1 MKKLLTLA
9 LALAMVLTCVPAFAE
24 VTTNKAG
31 EFPITSEKVTFDV
44 WIEGGSDTD
53 WTNNGWLKETEEITN
68 IAINVIPSSSADAV
82 TKRNLLLA
90 SGEYPDMFLT
100 DWPAVFTQADVMQFG
115 VKEEILVPI
124 TPFLE
129 EYGKEI
135 NEIFEYNP
143 TFKLTSTA
151 PNGEIYG
158 VARFSECFHC
168 SAYPKMYMRQDWLD
182 KLGLKMPTTTE
193 ELREVLKAFVT
204 QDPNGNGE
212 ADEIG
217 LTGATTWNTMLEYCL
232 IGWSFQN
239 VKPDFW
245 LYLDEAG
252 EVAFAPA
259 TEAYREGLRYV
270 KSLYDEG
277 LIDPAAFSQKDDQM
291 AQTIRQDPKIVGA
304 YVCDHVGM
312 GASNADYEE
321 SKNYQIVL
329 PVAGPSG
336 FQRQPQNANEG
347 EVQGFHGVITDA
359 CEYPEAAFRWLD
371 YQLSEESM
379 VKKGWGK
386 EGVGWEVAPEGTLD
400 LFGNPAKYVRL
411 PTDETANP
419 EAYKANSEYSFG
431 IGPQADLADRR
442 LSQLPM
448 VDDVY
453 LTENYEQRITL
464 DTVPLVDF
472 IDPVRLPSTLF
483 VAEEDSDKFNEIK
496 TNLKDFVRK
505 TCVQF
510 IIGERDIENGWD
522 AYLSEL
528 KNFEMERYVEI
539 YSNAYKAAAQTPA
552 PAAE

>member
-1 MKKLLTLA
+1 MKRFVTLMIVF
-9 LALAMVLTCVPAFAE
+9 AMLFAAVPAFAD
-24 VTTNKAG
+24 VTTSKAG

-53 WTNNGWLKETEEITN
+53 WSNNGWLKETEDITN
-68 IAINVIPSSSADAV
+68 IAINVIPSSSADALN
-82 TKRNLLLA
+82 KRNLLLA
-90 SGEYPDMFLT
+90 SGDYPDMFLT
-100 DWPAVFTQADVMQFG
+100 DWTAIFSQADVMQFG

-124 TPFLE
+124 TPYLE

-135 NEIFEYNP
+135 NYIFDYNP
-143 TFKLTSTA
+143 IFKLTSTA

-158 VARFSECFHC
+158 VARFSECYHC

-182 KLGLKMPTTTE
+182 KLNLQMPTTTE

-204 QDPNGNGE
+204 GDPNGNGE

-232 IGWSFQN
+232 LGWSFQN
-239 VKPDFW
+239 IKPDFW
-245 LYLDEAG
+245 LYLTDAG
-252 EVAFAPA
+252 EVDFAA
-259 TEAYREGLRYV
+259 RTEAYREGLRYI

-291 AQTIRQDPKIVGA
+291 AQTVRQDPKIVGA
-304 YVCDHVGM
+304 YVCDHVAM
-312 GASNADYEE
+312 GVSNADYDEY
-321 SKNYQIVL
+321 KTYQIVK
-329 PVAGPSG
+329 PIEGPSG
-336 FQRQPQNANEG
+336 MRAQPQNANEG

-386 EGVGWEVAPEGTLD
+386 EGVGWEIAPEGTKD
-400 LFGNPAKYVRL
+400 LFGNPAKWVRL

-419 EAYKANSEYSFG
+419 EAYAENKAYTFG
-431 IGPQADLADRR
+431 IGPQADLAARR
-442 LSQLPM
+442 LAQLPE
-448 VDDVY
+448 VDDIY

-464 DTVPLVDF
+464 DTNQVVEF
-472 IDPVRLPSTLF
+472 INPVRLPSTLF
-483 VAEEDSDKFNEIK
+483 VAEQDSDEFNEIK

-522 AYLSEL
+522 AYLDEL
-528 KNFEMERYVEI
+528 NNFKVDRYVEI
-539 YSNAYKAAAQTPA
+539 YSAAYKASQG
-552 PAAE
+552 AE

>member
-1 MKKLLTLA
+1 MKRFVTLMIVF
-9 LALAMVLTCVPAFAE
+9 AMLFAAVPAFAD
-24 VTTNKAG
+24 VTTSKAG

-53 WTNNGWLKETEEITN
+53 WSNNGWLKETEEITN
-68 IAINVIPSSSADAV
+68 IAINVIPSSSADALN
-82 TKRNLLLA
+82 KRNLLLA
-90 SGEYPDMFLT
+90 SGDYPDMFLT
-100 DWPAVFTQADVMQFG
+100 DWTAIFSQADVMQFG

-124 TPFLE
+124 TPYLE

-135 NEIFEYNP
+135 NYVFDYNP
-143 TFKLTSTA
+143 IFKLTSTA

-158 VARFSECFHC
+158 VARFSECYHC

-182 KLGLKMPTTTE
+182 KLNLQMPTTTE

-204 QDPNGNGE
+204 GDPNGNGE

-232 IGWSFQN
+232 LGWSFQN
-239 VKPDFW
+239 IKPDFW
-245 LYLDEAG
+245 LYLTDAG
-252 EVAFAPA
+252 EVDFAA
-259 TEAYREGLRYV
+259 RTEAYREGLRYI

-291 AQTIRQDPKIVGA
+291 AQTVRQDPKIVGA
-304 YVCDHVGM
+304 YVCDHVAM
-312 GASNADYEE
+312 GVSNADYDEY
-321 SKNYQIVL
+321 KTYQIVK
-329 PVAGPSG
+329 PVEGPSG
-336 FQRQPQNANEG
+336 MRAQPQNANEG
-347 EVQGFHGVITDA
+347 EVQGFHGVITDV

-386 EGVGWEVAPEGTLD
+386 EGVGWEVAPEGTKD
-400 LFGNPAKYVRL
+400 LFGNSAKWVRL

-419 EAYKANSEYSFG
+419 EAYAENKAYMFG
-431 IGPQADLADRR
+431 IGPQADLAARR
-442 LSQLPM
+442 LAQLPA
-448 VDDVY
+448 VDDIY

-464 DTVPLVDF
+464 DTNQVVEF
-472 IDPVRLPSTLF
+472 INPVRLPSTLF
-483 VAEEDSDKFNEIK
+483 VAEQDSDEFNEIK

-522 AYLSEL
+522 AYLDEL
-528 KNFEMERYVEI
+528 NNFKVDRYVEI
-539 YSNAYKAAAQTPA
+539 YSAAYKASQS
-552 PAAE
+552 AE

>member
-1 MKKLLTLA
+1 MKRFVTLMIVF
-9 LALAMVLTCVPAFAE
+9 AMLFAAVPAFAD
-24 VTTNKAG
+24 VTTSKAG

-53 WTNNGWLKETEEITN
+53 WSNNGWLKETEEITN
-68 IAINVIPSSSADAV
+68 IAINVIPSSSADALN
-82 TKRNLLLA
+82 KRNLLLA
-90 SGEYPDMFLT
+90 SGDYPDMFLT
-100 DWPAVFTQADVMQFG
+100 GWTAIFSQADVMQFG

-124 TPFLE
+124 TPYLE

-135 NEIFEYNP
+135 NYVFDYNP
-143 TFKLTSTA
+143 IFKLTSTA

-158 VARFSECFHC
+158 VARFSECYHC

-182 KLGLKMPTTTE
+182 KLNLQMPTTTE

-204 QDPNGNGE
+204 GDPNGNGE

-232 IGWSFQN
+232 LGWSFQN
-239 VKPDFW
+239 IKPDFW
-245 LYLDEAG
+245 LYLTDAG
-252 EVAFAPA
+252 EVDFAA
-259 TEAYREGLRYV
+259 RTEAYREGLRYI

-291 AQTIRQDPKIVGA
+291 AQTVRQDPKIVGA
-304 YVCDHVGM
+304 YVCDHVAM
-312 GASNADYEE
+312 GVSNADYDEC
-321 SKNYQIVL
+321 KTYQIVK
-329 PVAGPSG
+329 PVEGPSG
-336 FQRQPQNANEG
+336 MRAQPQNANEG
-347 EVQGFHGVITDA
+347 EVQGFHGVITDV

-386 EGVGWEVAPEGTLD
+386 EGVGWEVAPEGTKD
-400 LFGNPAKYVRL
+400 LFGNPAKWVRL

-419 EAYKANSEYSFG
+419 EAYAENKAYMFD
-431 IGPQADLADRR
+431 IGPQADLAARR
-442 LSQLPM
+442 LAQLPA
-448 VDDVY
+448 VDDIY

-464 DTVPLVDF
+464 DTNQVVEF
-472 IDPVRLPSTLF
+472 INPVRLPSTLF
-483 VAEEDSDKFNEIK
+483 VAEQDSDEFNEIK

-522 AYLSEL
+522 AYLDEL
-528 KNFEMERYVEI
+528 NNFKVDRYVEI
-539 YSNAYKAAAQTPA
+539 YSAAYKASQD
-552 PAAE
+552 AE

>member
-1 MKKLLTLA
+1 MKRFVTLMIVF
-9 LALAMVLTCVPAFAE
+9 AMLFAAVPAFAD
-24 VTTNKAG
+24 VTTSKAG

-53 WTNNGWLKETEEITN
+53 WSNNGWLKETEEITN
-68 IAINVIPSSSADAV
+68 IAINVIPSSSADALN
-82 TKRNLLLA
+82 KRNLLLA
-90 SGEYPDMFLT
+90 SGDYPDMFLT
-100 DWPAVFTQADVMQFG
+100 DWTAIFSQADVMQFG

-124 TPFLE
+124 TPYLE

-135 NEIFEYNP
+135 NYVFDYNP
-143 TFKLTSTA
+143 IFKLTSTA

-158 VARFSECFHC
+158 VARFSECYHC

-182 KLGLKMPTTTE
+182 KLNLEMPTTTE

-204 QDPNGNGE
+204 GDPNGNGE

-217 LTGATTWNTMLEYCL
+217 LTGATTWNTMVEYCL
-232 IGWSFQN
+232 LGWSFQN
-239 VKPDFW
+239 IKPDFW
-245 LYLDEAG
+245 LYLTDAG
-252 EVAFAPA
+252 EVDFAA
-259 TEAYREGLRYV
+259 RTEAYREGLRYI

-291 AQTIRQDPKIVGA
+291 AQTVRQDPKIVGA
-304 YVCDHVGM
+304 YVCDHVAM
-312 GASNADYEE
+312 GVSNADYDEY
-321 SKNYQIVL
+321 KTYQIVK
-329 PVAGPSG
+329 PVEGPSG
-336 FQRQPQNANEG
+336 MRAQPQNANEG
-347 EVQGFHGVITDA
+347 EVQGFHGVITDV

-386 EGVGWEVAPEGTLD
+386 EGVGWEVAPEGTKD
-400 LFGNPAKYVRL
+400 LFGNPAKWVRL

-419 EAYKANSEYSFG
+419 EAYAENKAYMFD
-431 IGPQADLADRR
+431 IGPQADLAARR
-442 LSQLPM
+442 LAQLPA
-448 VDDVY
+448 VDDIY

-464 DTVPLVDF
+464 DTNQVVEF
-472 IDPVRLPSTLF
+472 INPVRLPSTLF
-483 VAEEDSDKFNEIK
+483 VAEQDSDEFNEIK

-522 AYLSEL
+522 AYLDEL
-528 KNFEMERYVEI
+528 NNFKVDRYVEI
-539 YSNAYKAAAQTPA
+539 YSAAYKASQS
-552 PAAE
+552 AE

>member
-1 MKKLLTLA
+1 MKRFVTLMIVF
-9 LALAMVLTCVPAFAE
+9 AMLFAAVPAFAD
-24 VTTNKAG
+24 VTTSKAG

-53 WTNNGWLKETEEITN
+53 WSNNGWLKETEEITN
-68 IAINVIPSSSADAV
+68 IAINVIPSSSADALN
-82 TKRNLLLA
+82 KRNLLLA
-90 SGEYPDMFLT
+90 SGDYPDMFLT
-100 DWPAVFTQADVMQFG
+100 DWTAIFSQADVMQFG

-124 TPFLE
+124 TPYLE

-135 NEIFEYNP
+135 NDIFDYNP
-143 TFKLTSTA
+143 IFKLTSTA

-158 VARFSECFHC
+158 VARFSECYHC

-182 KLGLKMPTTTE
+182 KLNLQMPTTTE

-204 QDPNGNGE
+204 GDPNGNGE

-217 LTGATTWNTMLEYCL
+217 LTGATTWNTMVEYCL
-232 IGWSFQN
+232 LGWSFQN
-239 VKPDFW
+239 IKPDFW
-245 LYLDEAG
+245 LYLTDAG
-252 EVAFAPA
+252 EVDFAA
-259 TEAYREGLRYV
+259 RTEAYREGLRYI

-291 AQTIRQDPKIVGA
+291 AQTVRQDPKIVGA
-304 YVCDHVGM
+304 YVCDHVAM
-312 GASNADYEE
+312 GVSNADYDEY
-321 SKNYQIVL
+321 KTYQIVK
-329 PVAGPSG
+329 PVEGPSG
-336 FQRQPQNANEG
+336 MRAQPQNANEG

-386 EGVGWEVAPEGTLD
+386 EGVGWEVAPEGTKD
-400 LFGNPAKYVRL
+400 LFGNPAKWVRL

-419 EAYKANSEYSFG
+419 EAYAENKAYMFG
-431 IGPQADLADRR
+431 IGPTADLAARR
-442 LSQLPM
+442 LAQLPE
-448 VDDVY
+448 VDDIY

-464 DTVPLVDF
+464 DTNQVVEF
-472 IDPVRLPSTLF
+472 INPVRLPSTLF
-483 VAEEDSDKFNEIK
+483 VAEQDSDEFNEIK

-522 AYLSEL
+522 AYLDEL
-528 KNFEMERYVEI
+528 NNFKVDRYVEI
-539 YSNAYKAAAQTPA
+539 YSAAYKASQG
-552 PAAE
+552 AE

>member
-1 MKKLLTLA
+1 MKRFVTLMIVF
-9 LALAMVLTCVPAFAE
+9 AMLFAAVPAFAD
-24 VTTNKAG
+24 VTTSKAG

-53 WTNNGWLKETEEITN
+53 WSNNGWLKETEEITN
-68 IAINVIPSSSADAV
+68 IAINVIPSSSADALN
-82 TKRNLLLA
+82 KRNLLLA
-90 SGEYPDMFLT
+90 SGDYPDMFLT
-100 DWPAVFTQADVMQFG
+100 DWTAIFSQADVMQFG

-124 TPFLE
+124 TPYLE

-135 NEIFEYNP
+135 NYVFDYNP
-143 TFKLTSTA
+143 IFKLTSTA

-158 VARFSECFHC
+158 VARFSECYHC

-182 KLGLKMPTTTE
+182 KLNLQMPTTTE

-204 QDPNGNGE
+204 GDPNGNGE
-212 ADEIG
+212 NDEIG

-232 IGWSFQN
+232 LGWSFQN
-239 VKPDFW
+239 IKPDFW
-245 LYLDEAG
+245 LYLTDAG
-252 EVAFAPA
+252 EVDFAA
-259 TEAYREGLRYV
+259 RTEAYREGLRYI

-291 AQTIRQDPKIVGA
+291 AQTVRQDPKIVGA
-304 YVCDHVGM
+304 YVCDHVAM
-312 GASNADYEE
+312 GVSNTDYDEY
-321 SKNYQIVL
+321 KTYQIVK
-329 PVAGPSG
+329 PVEGPSG
-336 FQRQPQNANEG
+336 MRAQPQNANEG
-347 EVQGFHGVITDA
+347 EVQGFHGVITDV

-386 EGVGWEVAPEGTLD
+386 EGVGWEVAPEGTKD
-400 LFGNPAKYVRL
+400 LFGNPAKWVRL

-419 EAYKANSEYSFG
+419 EAYAENKAYMFD
-431 IGPQADLADRR
+431 IGPQADLAARR
-442 LSQLPM
+442 LAQLPA
-448 VDDVY
+448 VDDIY

-464 DTVPLVDF
+464 DTNQVVEF
-472 IDPVRLPSTLF
+472 INPVRLPSTLF
-483 VAEEDSDKFNEIK
+483 VAEQDSDEFNEIK

-522 AYLSEL
+522 AYLDEL
-528 KNFEMERYVEI
+528 NNFKVDRYVEI
-539 YSNAYKAAAQTPA
+539 YSAAYKASQS
-552 PAAE
+552 AE

>member
-1 MKKLLTLA
+1 MKRFVTLMIVF
-9 LALAMVLTCVPAFAE
+9 AMLFAAVPAFAD
-24 VTTNKAG
+24 VTTSKAG

-53 WTNNGWLKETEEITN
+53 WSNNGWLKETEEITN
-68 IAINVIPSSSADAV
+68 IAINVIPSSSADALN
-82 TKRNLLLA
+82 KRNLLLA
-90 SGEYPDMFLT
+90 SGDYPDMFLT
-100 DWPAVFTQADVMQFG
+100 DWTAIFSQADVMQFG

-124 TPFLE
+124 TPYLE

-135 NEIFEYNP
+135 NYVFDYNP
-143 TFKLTSTA
+143 IFKLTSTA

-158 VARFSECFHC
+158 VARFSECYHC

-182 KLGLKMPTTTE
+182 KLNLQMPTTTE

-204 QDPNGNGE
+204 GDPNGNGE

-232 IGWSFQN
+232 LGWSFQN
-239 VKPDFW
+239 IKPDFW
-245 LYLDEAG
+245 LYLTDAG
-252 EVAFAPA
+252 EVDFAA
-259 TEAYREGLRYV
+259 RTEAYREGLRYI

-291 AQTIRQDPKIVGA
+291 AQTVRQDPKIVGA
-304 YVCDHVGM
+304 YVCDHVAM
-312 GASNADYEE
+312 GVSNADYDEY
-321 SKNYQIVL
+321 KTYQIVK
-329 PVAGPSG
+329 PIEGPSG
-336 FQRQPQNANEG
+336 MRAQPQNANEG

-386 EGVGWEVAPEGTLD
+386 EGVGWEVAPEGTKD
-400 LFGNPAKYVRL
+400 LFGNPAKWVRL

-419 EAYKANSEYSFG
+419 EAYAENKAYMFS
-431 IGPQADLADRR
+431 IGPQADLAARR
-442 LSQLPM
+442 LAQLPE
-448 VDDVY
+448 VDDIY

-464 DTVPLVDF
+464 DTNQVVEF
-472 IDPVRLPSTLF
+472 INPVRLPSTLF
-483 VAEEDSDKFNEIK
+483 VAEQDSDEFNEIK

-522 AYLSEL
+522 AYLDEL
-528 KNFEMERYVEI
+528 NNFKVDRYVEI
-539 YSNAYKAAAQTPA
+539 YSAAYKASQG
-552 PAAE
+552 AE

>member
-1 MKKLLTLA
+1 MKRFVTLMIVF
-9 LALAMVLTCVPAFAE
+9 AMLFAAVPAFAD
-24 VTTNKAG
+24 VTTSKAG

-53 WTNNGWLKETEEITN
+53 WSNNGWLKETEEITN
-68 IAINVIPSSSADAV
+68 IAINVIPSSSADALN
-82 TKRNLLLA
+82 KRNLLLA
-90 SGEYPDMFLT
+90 SGDYPDMFLT
-100 DWPAVFTQADVMQFG
+100 DWTAIFSQADVMQFG

-124 TPFLE
+124 TPYLE

-135 NEIFEYNP
+135 NYVFDYNP
-143 TFKLTSTA
+143 IFKLTSTA

-158 VARFSECFHC
+158 VARFSECYHC

-182 KLGLKMPTTTE
+182 KLNLQMPTTTE

-204 QDPNGNGE
+204 GDPNGNGE

-217 LTGATTWNTMLEYCL
+217 LTGATTWNTMVEYCL
-232 IGWSFQN
+232 LGWSFQN
-239 VKPDFW
+239 IKPDFW
-245 LYLDEAG
+245 LYLTDAG
-252 EVAFAPA
+252 EVDFAA
-259 TEAYREGLRYV
+259 RTEAYREGLRYI

-291 AQTIRQDPKIVGA
+291 AQTVRQDPKIVGA
-304 YVCDHVGM
+304 YVCDHVAM
-312 GASNADYEE
+312 GVSNADYDEY
-321 SKNYQIVL
+321 KTYQIVK
-329 PVAGPSG
+329 PVEGPSG
-336 FQRQPQNANEG
+336 MRAQPQNANEG
-347 EVQGFHGVITDA
+347 EVQGFHGVITDV

-386 EGVGWEVAPEGTLD
+386 EGVGWKVAPEGTKD
-400 LFGNPAKYVRL
+400 LFGNPAKWVRL

-419 EAYKANSEYSFG
+419 EAYAENKAYMFG
-431 IGPQADLADRR
+431 IGPTADLAARR
-442 LSQLPM
+442 LAQLPA
-448 VDDVY
+448 VDDIY

-464 DTVPLVDF
+464 DTNQVVEF
-472 IDPVRLPSTLF
+472 INPVRLPSSLF
-483 VAEEDSDKFNEIK
+483 VAEQDSDEFNEIK

-522 AYLSEL
+522 AYLDEL
-528 KNFEMERYVEI
+528 NNFKVDRYVEI
-539 YSNAYKAAAQTPA
+539 YSAAYKASQG
-552 PAAE
+552 AE

>member
-1 MKKLLTLA
+1 MKRFVTLMIVF
-9 LALAMVLTCVPAFAE
+9 AMLFAAVPAFAD
-24 VTTNKAG
+24 VTTSKAG

-53 WTNNGWLKETEEITN
+53 WSNNGWLKETEEITN
-68 IAINVIPSSSADAV
+68 IAINVIPSSSADALN
-82 TKRNLLLA
+82 KRNLLLA
-90 SGEYPDMFLT
+90 SGDYPDMFLT
-100 DWPAVFTQADVMQFG
+100 DWTAIFSQADVMQFG

-124 TPFLE
+124 TPYLE

-135 NEIFEYNP
+135 NYVFDYNP
-143 TFKLTSTA
+143 IFKLTSTA

-158 VARFSECFHC
+158 VARFSECYHC

-182 KLGLKMPTTTE
+182 KLNLQMPTTTE

-204 QDPNGNGE
+204 GDPNGNGE

-232 IGWSFQN
+232 LGWSFQN
-239 VKPDFW
+239 IKPDFW
-245 LYLDEAG
+245 LYLTDAG
-252 EVAFAPA
+252 EVDFAA
-259 TEAYREGLRYV
+259 RTEAYREGLRYI

-291 AQTIRQDPKIVGA
+291 AQTVRQDPKIVGA
-304 YVCDHVGM
+304 YVCDHVAM
-312 GASNADYEE
+312 GVSNADYDEY
-321 SKNYQIVL
+321 KTYQIVK
-329 PVAGPSG
+329 PVEGPSG
-336 FQRQPQNANEG
+336 MRAQPQNANEG
-347 EVQGFHGVITDA
+347 EVQGFHGVITDV

-386 EGVGWEVAPEGTLD
+386 EGVGWEVAPEGTKD
-400 LFGNPAKYVRL
+400 LFGNPAKWVRL

-419 EAYKANSEYSFG
+419 EAYAANKAYMFG
-431 IGPQADLADRR
+431 IGPQADLAARR
-442 LSQLPM
+442 LAQLPA
-448 VDDVY
+448 VDDIY

-464 DTVPLVDF
+464 DTNQVVEF
-472 IDPVRLPSTLF
+472 INPVRLPSTLF
-483 VAEEDSDKFNEIK
+483 VAEQDSDEFNEIK

-522 AYLSEL
+522 AYLDEL
-528 KNFEMERYVEI
+528 NNFKVDRYVEI
-539 YSNAYKAAAQTPA
+539 YSAAYKASQD
-552 PAAE
+552 AE

>member
-1 MKKLLTLA
+1 MKRFVTLMIVF
-9 LALAMVLTCVPAFAE
+9 AMLFAAVPAFAD
-24 VTTNKAG
+24 VTTSKAG

-53 WTNNGWLKETEEITN
+53 WSNNGWLKETEEITN
-68 IAINVIPSSSADAV
+68 IAINVIPSSSADALN
-82 TKRNLLLA
+82 KRNLLLA
-90 SGEYPDMFLT
+90 SGDYPDMFLT
-100 DWPAVFTQADVMQFG
+100 DWTAIFSQADVMQFG

-124 TPFLE
+124 TPYLE

-135 NEIFEYNP
+135 NYVFDYNP
-143 TFKLTSTA
+143 IFKLTSTA

-158 VARFSECFHC
+158 VARFSECYHC

-182 KLGLKMPTTTE
+182 KLNLQMPTTTE

-204 QDPNGNGE
+204 GDPNGNGE

-232 IGWSFQN
+232 LGWSFQN
-239 VKPDFW
+239 IKPDFW
-245 LYLDEAG
+245 LYLTDAG
-252 EVAFAPA
+252 EVDFAA
-259 TEAYREGLRYV
+259 RTEAYREGLRYI

-291 AQTIRQDPKIVGA
+291 AQTVRQDPKIVGA
-304 YVCDHVGM
+304 YVCDHVAM
-312 GASNADYEE
+312 GVSNADYDEY
-321 SKNYQIVL
+321 KTYQIVK
-329 PVAGPSG
+329 PVEGPSG
-336 FQRQPQNANEG
+336 MRAQPQNANEG
-347 EVQGFHGVITDA
+347 EVQGFHGVITDV

-386 EGVGWEVAPEGTLD
+386 EGVGWKVAPEGTKD
-400 LFGNPAKYVRL
+400 LFGNPAKWVRL

-419 EAYKANSEYSFG
+419 EAYAENKAYMFG
-431 IGPQADLADRR
+431 IGPQADLAARR
-442 LSQLPM
+442 LAQLPA
-448 VDDVY
+448 VDDIVVESA
-453 LTENYEQRITL
+453 T
-464 DTVPLVDF
+464 
-472 IDPVRLPSTLF
+472 STLF
-483 VAEEDSDKFNEIK
+483 VAEQDSDEFNEIK

-522 AYLSEL
+522 AYLDEL
-528 KNFEMERYVEI
+528 NNFKVDRYVEI
-539 YSNAYKAAAQTPA
+539 YSAAYKASQS
-552 PAAE
+552 AE

>member
-1 MKKLLTLA
+1 MKRFVTLMIVF
-9 LALAMVLTCVPAFAE
+9 AMLFAAVPAFAD
-24 VTTNKAG
+24 VTTSKAG

-53 WTNNGWLKETEEITN
+53 WSNNGWLKETEEITN
-68 IAINVIPSSSADAV
+68 IAINVIPSSSADALN
-82 TKRNLLLA
+82 KRNLLLA
-90 SGEYPDMFLT
+90 SGDYPDMFLT
-100 DWPAVFTQADVMQFG
+100 DWTAIFSQADVMQFG

-124 TPFLE
+124 TPYLE

-135 NEIFEYNP
+135 NYVFDYNP
-143 TFKLTSTA
+143 IFKLTSTA

-158 VARFSECFHC
+158 VARFSECYHC

-182 KLGLKMPTTTE
+182 KLNLQMPTTTE

-204 QDPNGNGE
+204 GDPNGNGE

-232 IGWSFQN
+232 LGWSFQN
-239 VKPDFW
+239 IKPDFW
-245 LYLDEAG
+245 LYLTDAG
-252 EVAFAPA
+252 EVDFAA
-259 TEAYREGLRYV
+259 RTEAYREGLRYI

-291 AQTIRQDPKIVGA
+291 AQTVRQDPKIVGA
-304 YVCDHVGM
+304 YVCDHVAM
-312 GASNADYEE
+312 GVSNADYDEY
-321 SKNYQIVL
+321 KTYQIVK
-329 PVAGPSG
+329 PVEGPSG
-336 FQRQPQNANEG
+336 MRAQPQNANEG
-347 EVQGFHGVITDA
+347 EVQGFHGVITDV

-386 EGVGWEVAPEGTLD
+386 EGVGWEVAPEGTKD
-400 LFGNPAKYVRL
+400 LFGNPAKWVRL
-411 PTDETANP
+411 STDETANP
-419 EAYKANSEYSFG
+419 EAYAENKAYMFG
-431 IGPQADLADRR
+431 IGPQADLAARR
-442 LSQLPM
+442 LAQLPA
-448 VDDVY
+448 VDDIY

-464 DTVPLVDF
+464 DTNQVVEF
-472 IDPVRLPSTLF
+472 INPVRLPSTLF
-483 VAEEDSDKFNEIK
+483 VAEQDSDEFNEIK

-522 AYLSEL
+522 AYLDEL
-528 KNFEMERYVEI
+528 NNFKVDRYVEI
-539 YSNAYKAAAQTPA
+539 YSAAYKASQS
-552 PAAE
+552 AE

>member
-1 MKKLLTLA
+1 MKRFVTLMIVF
-9 LALAMVLTCVPAFAE
+9 AMLFAAVPAFAD
-24 VTTNKAG
+24 VTTSKAG

-53 WTNNGWLKETEEITN
+53 WSNNGWLKETEEITN
-68 IAINVIPSSSADAV
+68 IAINVIPSSSADALN
-82 TKRNLLLA
+82 KRNLLLA
-90 SGEYPDMFLT
+90 SGDYPDMFLT
-100 DWPAVFTQADVMQFG
+100 GWTAIFSQADVMQFG

-124 TPFLE
+124 TPYLE

-135 NEIFEYNP
+135 NYVFDYNP
-143 TFKLTSTA
+143 IFKLTSTA

-158 VARFSECFHC
+158 VARFSECYHC

-182 KLGLKMPTTTE
+182 KLNLQMPTTTE

-204 QDPNGNGE
+204 GDPNGNGE
-212 ADEIG
+212 NDEIG

-232 IGWSFQN
+232 LGWSFQN
-239 VKPDFW
+239 IKPDFW
-245 LYLDEAG
+245 LYLTDAG
-252 EVAFAPA
+252 EVDFAA
-259 TEAYREGLRYV
+259 RTEAYREGLRYI

-291 AQTIRQDPKIVGA
+291 AQTVRQDPKIVGA
-304 YVCDHVGM
+304 YVCDHVAM
-312 GASNADYEE
+312 GVSNTDYDEY
-321 SKNYQIVL
+321 KTYQIVK
-329 PVAGPSG
+329 PVEGPSG
-336 FQRQPQNANEG
+336 MRAQPQNANEG
-347 EVQGFHGVITDA
+347 EVQGFHGVITDV

-386 EGVGWEVAPEGTLD
+386 EGVGWEVAPEGTKD
-400 LFGNPAKYVRL
+400 LFGNPAKWVRL

-419 EAYKANSEYSFG
+419 EAYAENKAYMFD
-431 IGPQADLADRR
+431 IGPQADLAARR
-442 LSQLPM
+442 LAQLPA
-448 VDDVY
+448 VDDIY

-464 DTVPLVDF
+464 DTNQVVEF
-472 IDPVRLPSTLF
+472 INPVRLPSTLF
-483 VAEEDSDKFNEIK
+483 VAEQDSDEFNEIK

-522 AYLSEL
+522 AYLDEL
-528 KNFEMERYVEI
+528 NNFKVDRYVEI
-539 YSNAYKAAAQTPA
+539 YSAAYKASQS
-552 PAAE
+552 AE

>member
-1 MKKLLTLA
+1 MKRFVTLMIVF
-9 LALAMVLTCVPAFAE
+9 AMLFAAVPAFAD
-24 VTTNKAG
+24 VTTSKAG

-53 WTNNGWLKETEEITN
+53 WSNNGWLKETEEITN
-68 IAINVIPSSSADAV
+68 IAINVIPSSSADALN
-82 TKRNLLLA
+82 KRNLLLA
-90 SGEYPDMFLT
+90 SGDYPDMFLT
-100 DWPAVFTQADVMQFG
+100 DWTAIFSQADVMQFG

-124 TPFLE
+124 TPYLE

-135 NEIFEYNP
+135 NYVFDYNP
-143 TFKLTSTA
+143 IFKLTSTA

-158 VARFSECFHC
+158 VARFSECYHC

-182 KLGLKMPTTTE
+182 KLNLQMPTTTE

-204 QDPNGNGE
+204 GDPNGNGE

-232 IGWSFQN
+232 LGWSFQN
-239 VKPDFW
+239 IKPDFW
-245 LYLDEAG
+245 LYLTDAG
-252 EVAFAPA
+252 EVDFAA
-259 TEAYREGLRYV
+259 RTEAYREGLRYI

-291 AQTIRQDPKIVGA
+291 AQTVRQDPKIVGA
-304 YVCDHVGM
+304 YVCDHVAM
-312 GASNADYEE
+312 GVSNADYDEC
-321 SKNYQIVL
+321 KTYQIVK
-329 PVAGPSG
+329 PVEGPSG
-336 FQRQPQNANEG
+336 MRAQPQNANEG
-347 EVQGFHGVITDA
+347 EVQGFHGVITDV

-386 EGVGWEVAPEGTLD
+386 EGVGWEVAPEGTKD
-400 LFGNPAKYVRL
+400 LFGNPAKWVRL

-419 EAYKANSEYSFG
+419 EAYAENKAYMFD
-431 IGPQADLADRR
+431 IGPQADLAARR
-442 LSQLPM
+442 LAQLPA
-448 VDDVY
+448 VDDIY

-464 DTVPLVDF
+464 DTNQVVEF
-472 IDPVRLPSTLF
+472 INPVRLPSTLF
-483 VAEEDSDKFNEIK
+483 VAEQDSDEFNEIK

-522 AYLSEL
+522 AYLDEL
-528 KNFEMERYVEI
+528 NNFKVDRYVEI
-539 YSNAYKAAAQTPA
+539 YSAAYKASQS
-552 PAAE
+552 AE

>member
-1 MKKLLTLA
+1 MKKLLTLVLT
-9 LALAMVLTCVPAFAE
+9 LALVLTCVPAFAE
-24 VTTNKAG
+24 VTTNTAG
-31 EFPITSEKVTFDV
+31 VYPITSEKVTFDV
-44 WIEGGSDTD
+44 WIEGGSDQD

-68 IAINVIPSSSADAV
+68 IAINVIPSSSADAL

-90 SGEYPDMFLT
+90 SGDYPDMFLT
-100 DWPAVFTQADVMQFG
+100 DWTAIFTQADVMQFG

-124 TPFLE
+124 TSFID
-129 EYGKEI
+129 EYGTEI
-135 NEIFEYNP
+135 NYIYEYNP
-143 TFKLTSTA
+143 IFKTTSTA

-204 QDPNGNGE
+204 MDPNGNGE

-239 VKPDFW
+239 IKPDFW
-245 LYLDEAG
+245 LYLTEDG
-252 EVAFAPA
+252 EVDFAA
-259 TEAYREGLRYV
+259 DTEAYREGLRYV

-291 AQTIRQDPKIVGA
+291 AQTVRQDPKIAGA

-312 GASNADYEE
+312 GVSSTDYDEY
-321 SKNYQIVL
+321 KNYQIVM

-336 FQRQPQNANEG
+336 FQYQPQNANEG

-371 YQLSEESM
+371 YQLSEKAM
-379 VKKGWGK
+379 VEKGWGK
-386 EGVGWEVAPEGTLD
+386 EGVAWEVAPEGTLD
-400 LFGNPAKYVRL
+400 LFGNPAKWVRIDVNED
-411 PTDETANP
+411 TNP
-419 EAYKANSEYSFG
+419 EGYAENKAYQFG

-442 LSQLPM
+442 LAQLGA
-448 VDDVY
+448 VEDLY
-453 LTENYEQRITL
+453 LPENYEQRITM
-464 DTVPLVDF
+464 DTVPLTEY
-472 IDPVRLPSTLF
+472 INPVRLPSTLF
-483 VAEEDSDKFNEIK
+483 VDEASSDEFNEIK

-510 IIGERDIENGWD
+510 IIGERDIETGWD
-522 AYLSEL
+522 AYLTEL
-528 KNFEMERYVEI
+528 ANFKVDRYVEI
-539 YSNAYKAAAQTPA
+539 YSNAYKAAMG
-552 PAAE
+552 AAE

>member
-1 MKKLLTLA
+1 MKRFVTLMIVF
-9 LALAMVLTCVPAFAE
+9 AMLFAAVPAFAD
-24 VTTNKAG
+24 VTTSKAG

-53 WTNNGWLKETEEITN
+53 WSNNGWLKETEEITN
-68 IAINVIPSSSADAV
+68 IAINVIPSSSADALN
-82 TKRNLLLA
+82 KRNLLLA
-90 SGEYPDMFLT
+90 SGDYPDMFLT
-100 DWPAVFTQADVMQFG
+100 DWTAIFSQADVMQFG

-124 TPFLE
+124 TPYLE

-135 NEIFEYNP
+135 NYIFDYNP
-143 TFKLTSTA
+143 IFKLTSTA

-158 VARFSECFHC
+158 VARFSECYHC

-182 KLGLKMPTTTE
+182 KLNLQMPTTTE

-204 QDPNGNGE
+204 GDPNGNGE

-232 IGWSFQN
+232 LGWSFQN
-239 VKPDFW
+239 IKPDFW
-245 LYLDEAG
+245 LYLTDAG
-252 EVAFAPA
+252 EVDFAA
-259 TEAYREGLRYV
+259 RTEAYREGLRYI

-291 AQTIRQDPKIVGA
+291 AQTVRQDPKIVGA
-304 YVCDHVGM
+304 YVCDHVAM
-312 GASNADYEE
+312 GVSNADYDEY
-321 SKNYQIVL
+321 KTYQIVK
-329 PVAGPSG
+329 PVEGPSG
-336 FQRQPQNANEG
+336 MRAQPQNANEG

-386 EGVGWEVAPEGTLD
+386 EGVGWEIAPEGTKD
-400 LFGNPAKYVRL
+400 LFGNPAKWVRL

-419 EAYKANSEYSFG
+419 EAYAENKAYMFG
-431 IGPQADLADRR
+431 IGPQADLAARR
-442 LSQLPM
+442 LAQLPE
-448 VDDVY
+448 VDDIY

-464 DTVPLVDF
+464 DTNQVVEF
-472 IDPVRLPSTLF
+472 INPVRLPSTLF
-483 VAEEDSDKFNEIK
+483 VAEQDSDEFNEIK

-522 AYLSEL
+522 AYLDEL
-528 KNFEMERYVEI
+528 NNFKVDRYVEI
-539 YSNAYKAAAQTPA
+539 YSAAYKASQG
-552 PAAE
+552 AE